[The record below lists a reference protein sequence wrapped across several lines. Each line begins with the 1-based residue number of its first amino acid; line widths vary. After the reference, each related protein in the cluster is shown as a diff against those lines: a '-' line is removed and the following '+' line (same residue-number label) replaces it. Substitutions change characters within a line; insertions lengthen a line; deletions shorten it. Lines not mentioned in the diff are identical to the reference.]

1 MTVLDTPPASPTDAA
16 TATGPTARS
25 VARSARGPIAL
36 LVLLVLAGALTAAV
50 RATGASGLL
59 DPDSYQPD
67 GARAL
72 RVLLED
78 EGVTVRRLEGTA
90 ELFAR
95 SGDVVVVARPDEL
108 TRDDLEALEGA
119 LAASADLVL
128 VGAESDVLDRL
139 GIPTDTVGTAD
150 DDRRAPACDLPAAVA
165 AGEVEIGGERYR
177 PGPGS
182 GATGCYASGGAAT
195 LVRLPEQR
203 VTLLGSGTFLTN
215 DGLGDAGAAALGL
228 GVIGT
233 GDVVHWVVP
242 GPTVLSE
249 EGTGR
254 PLWSLLDMSV
264 RAAALALAL
273 AFTVLALWRARRL
286 GRVVVEPLPVVVRA
300 AEAVEGRSRLYEAAG
315 AREAAAESLRAG
327 TRHRLVTRLGLPP
340 DTGRDSLVA
349 TAAARAGRD
358 PAGVDALL
366 YGAAP
371 VDDTALVRLADDL
384 DALLSA
390 SLGGVALPRTPTT
403 REVAGP

>member
-1 MTVLDTPPASPTDAA
+1 MTVLDTPPDSPTDAA

-25 VARSARGPIAL
+25 VARSARGPVAL

-78 EGVTVRRLEGTA
+78 EGVEVRRVEGTA
-90 ELFAR
+90 ALSAGD
-95 SGDVVVVARPDEL
+95 GDVVVVARPDEL
-108 TRDDLEALEGA
+108 LDGDTEALARARAAGA
-119 LAASADLVL
+119 ELVL
-128 VGAESDVLDRL
+128 VGAQGGLLDDL
-139 GIPTDTVGTAD
+139 DLPVGTRGSTSEE
-150 DDRRAPACDLPAAVA
+150 RRGPACDLPAAVA

-177 PGPGS
+177 PDPGS

-203 VTLLGSGTFLTN
+203 VTLLGSGTPLTN

-228 GVIGT
+228 GLLGT

-242 GPTVLSE
+242 GPVPVAE

-273 AFTVLALWRARRL
+273 AFAILALWRARRL

-327 TRHRLVTRLGLPP
+327 TRHRLGTRLGLPP

-349 TAAARAGRD
+349 TTAARAGRD

-384 DALLSA
+384 DVLLAA
-390 SLGGVALPRTPTT
+390 SLGGVALPRTPST